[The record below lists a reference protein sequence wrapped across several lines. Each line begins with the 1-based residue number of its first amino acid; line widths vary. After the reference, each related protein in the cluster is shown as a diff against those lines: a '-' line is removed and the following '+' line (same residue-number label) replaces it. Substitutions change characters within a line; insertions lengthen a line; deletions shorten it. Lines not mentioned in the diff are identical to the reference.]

1 MNPFAWYPPPP
12 PGLPPPGMPPPFFCP
27 PPSWEP
33 SFWAAPGPFP
43 PPGRYPPPDSFPPS
57 TYTAADTYSQAADS
71 YSEPAENYPPAGSY
85 SQPAQSAPPAENYSQ
100 PKSYPPARSYSQ
112 PAESC
117 PPTDSY
123 SQPAKS
129 YSQAGNYPK
138 PEGYSQPEG
147 YCQPSESYLSAQ
159 NYPQPE
165 RYPPAESYSQP
176 KSYLPPNN
184 YTSPAAWHPP
194 AFGVR
199 PQGPHAG
206 GNGNFSQKWQS
217 KQVPAFGKHP
227 EENNKPKPKKK
238 KEPVFSHYC
247 DTCDRGYQNQEKYD
261 EHISQHKQCTE
272 EGCNF
277 SAHEKIVQIHWK
289 NAHAP
294 GAKRI
299 KLDSP
304 EEIARWREE
313 RKRNFPTL
321 ANIEK
326 KKAMQAQK
334 EERGEVLTTQQFGKM
349 KGMWKPPENGEA
361 HGHQGRHR
369 RRQWRPFW
377 KKFRKNGGDYHVHR
391 TQNEANGSENS
402 TYEKEHEKQE
412 TLAGQAYE
420 KDMDPLGLLA
430 NGEVESDKD
439 ETADEDGRL
448 GLTVVPKQVTSA
460 LSALSVNYGSAS
472 DSEPEEI
479 PVKTAT
485 KAEKN
490 QAVLRNT
497 PQTTYVPRSQNPNQK
512 CPEYAG
518 TKLRS
523 SNSNARPLRGPDNW
537 GKKTLPLL
545 PKRRPTLLE
554 MLLAQDI
561 RHERNVILQC
571 VRYLIRNNMF
581 GLHFKTE
588 PQAETETEQSS
599 TTTMDK
605 LDESNCSSS
614 SDLQVGGGKEDAL
627 LIVQDEKEPMDQTSQ
642 MVHLADEDTWETPSI
657 QCEGAP

>member
-57 TYTAADTYSQAADS
+57 TYTAADTYS
-71 YSEPAENYPPAGSY
+71 EPAENYPPAGSY

-123 SQPAKS
+123 SQPDKS

-147 YCQPSESYLSAQ
+147 YCQPTESYPPAQ

-165 RYPPAESYSQP
+165 QYPPAESYSQP

-206 GNGNFSQKWQS
+206 GNGNFSQKWQG
-217 KQVPAFGKHP
+217 KQVSAFGKRP
-227 EENNKPKPKKK
+227 EENNKPKTKKK

-261 EHISQHKQCTE
+261 EHMSQHKQCTE

-361 HGHQGRHR
+361 RGHQGRHR

-391 TQNEANGSENS
+391 TQNEANGPENS
-402 TYEKEHEKQE
+402 TCEKEHEKQE
-412 TLAGQAYE
+412 TSAGQAYE
-420 KDMDPLGLLA
+420 KDVDPLGLLA

-439 ETADEDGRL
+439 ETTDEDGRL

-485 KAEKN
+485 EAEKN
-490 QAVLRNT
+490 QAVLRNM
-497 PQTTYVPRSQNPNQK
+497 PQTTYVPRSQNSNQK
-512 CPEYAG
+512 RLEYAG

-523 SNSNARPLRGPDNW
+523 SNSNARPPRGPDNW

-588 PQAETETEQSS
+588 PQAETATEQSS
-599 TTTMDK
+599 TTTVSSMDK
-605 LDESNCSSS
+605 LDESNCSRS
-614 SDLQVGGGKEDAL
+614 SDLQVAGGQEDAL
-627 LIVQDEKEPMDQTSQ
+627 LIAQDEKELMDQTSQ

>member
-1 MNPFAWYPPPP
+1 
-12 PGLPPPGMPPPFFCP
+12 
-27 PPSWEP
+27 
-33 SFWAAPGPFP
+33 
-43 PPGRYPPPDSFPPS
+43 PPDSYAPP
-57 TYTAADTYSQAADS
+57 AAWYSQA
-71 YSEPAENYPPAGSY
+71 YG
-85 SQPAQSAPPAENYSQ
+85 
-100 PKSYPPARSYSQ
+100 
-112 PAESC
+112 
-117 PPTDSY
+117 
-123 SQPAKS
+123 
-129 YSQAGNYPK
+129 
-138 PEGYSQPEG
+138 EG
-147 YCQPSESYLSAQ
+147 
-159 NYPQPE
+159 
-165 RYPPAESYSQP
+165 
-176 KSYLPPNN
+176 
-184 YTSPAAWHPP
+184 
-194 AFGVR
+194 

-206 GNGNFSQKWQS
+206 GNGNFSQKWQGEQMPGFS
-217 KQVPAFGKHP
+217 KHFP
-227 EENNKPKPKKK
+227 EENNKPKTKKK

-247 DTCDRGYQNQEKYD
+247 DTCDRGYKNQEKYD

-313 RKRNFPTL
+313 RKKNFPTL
-321 ANIEK
+321 ANIER
-326 KKAMQAQK
+326 KKAMQMQK

-349 KGMWKPPENGEA
+349 KGMWKPPENEERFGQ
-361 HGHQGRHR
+361 QGRQR
-369 RRQWRPFW
+369 RRQRRPFW
-377 KKFRKNGGDYHVHR
+377 KKFRKNSGNYNVHR
-391 TQNEANGSENS
+391 TQNEANGPENS
-402 TYEKEHEKQE
+402 RCEKEHEKQRA
-412 TLAGQAYE
+412 LVAQPYV

-430 NGEVESDKD
+430 NSDAESDKD
-439 ETADEDGRL
+439 EAAAEDGRL

-460 LSALSVNYGSAS
+460 LSSLSANYGSAS

-490 QAVLRNT
+490 QVVLRNT
-497 PQTTYVPRSQNPNQK
+497 PQTTYVPWSRNPNQK
-512 CPEYAG
+512 RPEYAG
-518 TKLRS
+518 TTLRS
-523 SNSNARPLRGPDNW
+523 SNSNARSPRGPDNW

-571 VRYLIRNNMF
+571 VRYLIRNNVF

-599 TTTMDK
+599 ATTTTAEPLTDQ
-605 LDESNCSSS
+605 LNESNCSCS
-614 SDLQVGGGKEDAL
+614 SDLQLAGGEDAL
-627 LIVQDEKEPMDQTSQ
+627 LIAQGEKARVDQTSQ
-642 MVHLADEDTWETPSI
+642 MVHLADEDTWETPSV
-657 QCEGAP
+657 QCEEAL

>member
-1 MNPFAWYPPPP
+1 
-12 PGLPPPGMPPPFFCP
+12 
-27 PPSWEP
+27 
-33 SFWAAPGPFP
+33 
-43 PPGRYPPPDSFPPS
+43 
-57 TYTAADTYSQAADS
+57 
-71 YSEPAENYPPAGSY
+71 
-85 SQPAQSAPPAENYSQ
+85 
-100 PKSYPPARSYSQ
+100 
-112 PAESC
+112 
-117 PPTDSY
+117 
-123 SQPAKS
+123 
-129 YSQAGNYPK
+129 
-138 PEGYSQPEG
+138 
-147 YCQPSESYLSAQ
+147 
-159 NYPQPE
+159 
-165 RYPPAESYSQP
+165 
-176 KSYLPPNN
+176 PPNN

-206 GNGNFSQKWQS
+206 ENGIFSQKWQG
-217 KQVPAFGKHP
+217 KQVPAFGKRQ
-227 EENNKPKPKKK
+227 EENKKPKTKKK

-289 NAHAP
+289 NAHAL

-313 RKRNFPTL
+313 RRRNFPTL
-321 ANIEK
+321 ANIER

-361 HGHQGRHR
+361 LGHQGRHR

-391 TQNEANGSENS
+391 TQNEANGPENS
-402 TYEKEHEKQE
+402 TDEKEHEKQE
-412 TLAGQAYE
+412 ALAGQACE
-420 KDMDPLGLLA
+420 KDVDPLSLLA
-430 NGEVESDKD
+430 NGDVESDKD

-497 PQTTYVPRSQNPNQK
+497 PQTTYVPQNRNPNQK
-512 CPEYAG
+512 HPEYAG

-523 SNSNARPLRGPDNW
+523 SNSNARPPRGPNNW
-537 GKKTLPLL
+537 DKKTLPLL

-599 TTTMDK
+599 ATTAESSMDK
-605 LDESNCSSS
+605 LDESNCSCS
-614 SDLQVGGGKEDAL
+614 SDRQVAGGQEDAL
-627 LIVQDEKEPMDQTSQ
+627 LIAQVEKEPMDQTSQ

-657 QCEGAP
+657 ECEGAP